1 MNASS
6 FDLTQEENV
15 QTAQEKVDSE
25 SEVPIVSHEEIL
37 NDKNE
42 EEFEPEKEN
51 VTPIR
56 KEIVKKKPLAQAN
69 ILSKSLN

>member
-42 EEFEPEKEN
+42 EKFEPEKEN

>member
-25 SEVPIVSHEEIL
+25 TEVPIVSHEEIL

>member
-56 KEIVKKKPLAQAN
+56 KEIVKRKPLAQAN
-69 ILSKSLN
+69 ILSKSFN